1 MKVLVISDLHLCDTR
16 NSPDFEARRLEKLA
30 EFIRACAPDA
40 VLNLGDTV
48 SRRAFLRP
56 EFPSEAE
63 GFRGYLAWRS
73 KFDIPF
79 AECGITREL
88 DFFSSLFGVEP
99 DNVTD
104 LSPDSTIITLL
115 PREGAGHRLFPEQLA
130 FLESA
135 LERCRRE
142 GKSVVIGTHVPYPGS
157 CSRQPG
163 PGIFLEIPPEL
174 HETLIAFP
182 SPVWWCGGHFHWAHE
197 APSVIGS
204 LTVCIGARFRFEARN
219 DTTYLRVLDTAS
231 GKTET
236 FFPDL

>member
-63 GFRGYLAWRS
+63 GFRVYLAWRS

-88 DFFSSLFGVEP
+88 GFFSSLFGVEP
-99 DNVTD
+99 DNVLELPTD
-104 LSPDSTIITLL
+104 AAIITLL

-130 FLESA
+130 FLDSA

-163 PGIFLEIPPEL
+163 PGIFLEVPPEL
-174 HETLIAFP
+174 HEKLIAFP
-182 SPVWWCGGHFHWAHE
+182 RPVWWCGGHFHWEHE
-197 APSVIGS
+197 VPSVTGS

-219 DTTYLRVLDTAS
+219 DTTYLRLLDTAS

>member
-63 GFRGYLAWRS
+63 GFRVYLAWRS

-182 SPVWWCGGHFHWAHE
+182 RPVWWCGGHFHWAHE

-219 DTTYLRVLDTAS
+219 DTSYLRVLDTAS

>member
-1 MKVLVISDLHLCDTR
+1 MKILVISDLHLCDTR
-16 NSPDFEARRLEKLA
+16 NGADFETRRLEKLA

-63 GFRGYLAWRS
+63 GFRVYLAWRS

-88 DFFSSLFGVEP
+88 GFFSSLFGVEP

-157 CSRQPG
+157 CSRQSG
-163 PGIFLEIPPEL
+163 PGIFLEIPAEL
-174 HETLIAFP
+174 HEKLTSFP
-182 SPVWWCGGHFHWAHE
+182 RPVWWCGGHFHWE
-197 APSVIGS
+197 YEKPSVFGS
-204 LTVCIGARFRFEARN
+204 LTVCIGARFRFETRN
-219 DTTYLRVLDTAS
+219 DTDYLRLLDTAS
-231 GKTET
+231 GET
-236 FFPDL
+236 ADLFPDL